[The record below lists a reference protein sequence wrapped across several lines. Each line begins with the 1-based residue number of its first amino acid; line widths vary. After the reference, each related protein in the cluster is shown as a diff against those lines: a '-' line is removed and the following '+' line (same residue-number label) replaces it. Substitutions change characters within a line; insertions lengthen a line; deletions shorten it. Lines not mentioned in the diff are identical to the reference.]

1 MIKVIDT
8 LNYYFAPEEKARFKE
23 THDAEGIACKLTAV
37 IGGVMPDITPEQLIA
52 DMDANN
58 VEKVFLGQLLMFS
71 YLQKKPMLS
80 CTLDQLAQVVQ
91 KYPERFI
98 GMATYNPNNV
108 MASLRDLE
116 KAVKQY
122 GFRACYVH
130 IFGFDIPLNDRKMYP
145 LFAKC
150 IELGIPVSMQT
161 GYVLEGMPSE
171 HARPIY
177 LDRIAL
183 DFPELTIIGT
193 HTGYP
198 WSEELVAMA
207 YKFENVYL
215 GVSAHFPKYM
225 DPTIFR
231 YANTRG
237 QNKVI
242 FGTDLIPFKP
252 MLQQIEEMQVDGKPL
267 REDARRK
274 LLRDNALRVYKL

>member
-8 LNYYFAPEEKARFKE
+8 LNYYFAPEEKKKFKE

-37 IGGVMPDITPEQLIA
+37 IGGVMPEHTPEQLIA
-52 DMDANN
+52 EMDANN
-58 VEKVFLGQLLMFS
+58 VEKVFLGQLYMFS
-71 YLQKKPMLS
+71 YLQKKPMVS

-91 KYPERFI
+91 KHPDRFI
-98 GMATYNPNNV
+98 GMATYDPNHITP
-108 MASLRDLE
+108 SLRDLE

-122 GFRACYVH
+122 GFKACYVH

-145 LFAKC
+145 LFQKC
-150 IELGIPVSMQT
+150 IELGIPLSMQT
-161 GYVLEGMPSE
+161 GYVLEGMPSDCG
-171 HARPIY
+171 RPIY

-207 YKFENVYL
+207 YKFHNVYL

-225 DPTIFR
+225 DPTIWKNVNSR
-231 YANTRG
+231 LQDKA
-237 QNKVI
+237 I
-242 FGTDLIPFKP
+242 FGTNLIPFKH
-252 MLQQIEEMQVDGKPL
+252 MLGQIEEMQVDGKPL
-267 REDARRK
+267 REDAKRK
-274 LLRDNALRVYKL
+274 LLRDNAIKVYKL

>member
-1 MIKVIDT
+1 MIKAIDT

-37 IGGVMPDITPEQLIA
+37 IGGVVPETTPEQMIA
-52 DMDANN
+52 EMDALG
-58 VEKVFLGQLLMFS
+58 VEKVFLGQLMMFS

-80 CTLDQLAQVVQ
+80 CTLEQLVKVVK
-91 KYPERFI
+91 KYPDRFV
-98 GMATYNPNNV
+98 GMTTYNPFNIIP
-108 MASLRDLE
+108 SLRDLE
-116 KAVKQY
+116 TAVKQH
-122 GFRACYVH
+122 GFKAVYVH

-150 IELGIPVSMQT
+150 VELGVPVSMQT

-171 HARPIY
+171 HGRPIY

-183 DFPELTIIGT
+183 DFPELVIIGT

-198 WSEELVAMA
+198 WCEELIAMA
-207 YKFENVYL
+207 YKFENVYF

-225 DPTIFR
+225 ERNVVNYI
-231 YANTRG
+231 NTRG

-242 FGTDLIPFKP
+242 FGTNLIPFKP
-252 MLQQIEEMQVDGKPL
+252 MLSQIEELGL
-267 REDARRK
+267 REEAKEK
-274 LLRDNALRVYKL
+274 LLRKNAVRVYKL